1 MPQDIIP
8 QAHKSLLK
16 SGKTIAVAE
25 SCTGGLLSTL
35 LTELSGSSKYFCLG
49 VVTYSNLAKSKIL
62 GVPGRVIAKNGAV
75 SAPVARLMAEK
86 VRNLAKTDLGI
97 GITGIA
103 GPIGGTLK
111 KPVGTVFIAIS
122 DKNRTIYKKFNFKG
136 NRNSIRKKSALE
148 ALKLIIKPD
157 FF

>member
-1 MPQDIIP
+1 MSQHIIY

-16 SGKTIAVAE
+16 CRKTISIAE

-35 LTELSGSSKYFCLG
+35 LTELSGSSKYFYLG
-49 VVTYSNLAKSKIL
+49 LVTYSNIAKSKIL
-62 GVPGRVIAKNGAV
+62 GVPGRVIAKSGAV

-103 GPIGGTLK
+103 GPTGGTSN
-111 KPVGTVFIAIS
+111 KPVGTVFIAVA
-122 DKNRTIYKKFNFKG
+122 DRNNTICNKFSFKG
-136 NRNSIRKKSALE
+136 TRSNIRRKSALS
-148 ALKLIIKPD
+148 ALKMLKG
-157 FF
+157 FL